1 MLPGDCKLLMSYYPI
16 FIQLEGENALVVGG
30 GSVACRKVETLLE
43 HGASVRIVSKM
54 LCSKLEQLITKGK
67 IQCLGREFRE
77 SYLEGAFLVIAATD
91 DKELNHRISQAAR
104 TKGLLINAVDQP
116 EDCNF
121 IVPSIVNRGN
131 LQIAISTS
139 GKSPAMAK
147 KIRKDLE
154 CRFGTEYETFLGIM
168 GRIRKDLLP
177 MGFSQKENSVIF
189 QQVIDAGLLDMITRG
204 DMEGAKN
211 ALLELLPPGMDMKKI
226 LRL

>member
-1 MLPGDCKLLMSYYPI
+1 MSYYPI

-43 HGASVRIVSKM
+43 RGASVRIVSRI
-54 LCSKLEQLITKGK
+54 LCPKLERLITKGD
-67 IQCLGREFRE
+67 IQFLGKEFRKE
-77 SYLEGAFLVIAATD
+77 FLEGVFLVIAATD
-91 DKELNHRISQAAR
+91 DEELNHKISQAAR
-104 TKGLLINAVDQP
+104 AKGLLINAVDQP

-154 CRFGTEYETFLGIM
+154 GRFGMEYETFLRIM
-168 GRIRKDLLP
+168 GRIREELLP
-177 MGFSQKENSVIF
+177 MGFTQKENSVIF
-189 QQVIDAGLLDMITRG
+189 QQVIDSGLLEIVTRG
-204 DMEGAKN
+204 DMKEAEETLSK
-211 ALLELLPPGMDMKKI
+211 LLPPGMDMGKI
-226 LRL
+226 LGL